1 MWEKVRGVFPV
12 TSNGKNA
19 MNFFPNSLV
28 STFYW
33 KTYFVLNMQYV
44 IHLLLFIKLYRI
56 IISIN
61 NNNINSIR
69 DLSNKLGE

>member
-12 TSNGKNA
+12 TSNEL
-19 MNFFPNSLV
+19 FPTPNNLI

-44 IHLLLFIKLYRI
+44 IHLLFYFHQV
-56 IISIN
+56 ISD
-61 NNNINSIR
+61 NNI
-69 DLSNKLGE
+69 D